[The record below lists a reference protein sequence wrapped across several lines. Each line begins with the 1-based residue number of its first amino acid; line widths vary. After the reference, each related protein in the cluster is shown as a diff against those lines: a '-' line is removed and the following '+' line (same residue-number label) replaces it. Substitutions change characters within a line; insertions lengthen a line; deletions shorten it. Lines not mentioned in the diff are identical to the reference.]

1 MHEASV
7 AASLIEIVLD
17 TAGKNKAEKV
27 NKVFVKIGRLA
38 AIENDSLLFAYDA
51 IKEEYSL
58 IKESELI
65 IEDVQIT
72 GKCRKCGVTDVYDEM
87 FFACSKCGSFE
98 VELLTGEELAITEIE
113 VD

>member
-1 MHEASV
+1 MHEASI

-17 TAGKNKAEKV
+17 TAKNNNSEKV

-38 AIENDSLLFAYDA
+38 AIEIDSLFFAYDA
-51 IKEEYSL
+51 IKEEYDV
-58 IKESELI
+58 IKESELVV
-65 IEDVQIT
+65 EDVQIT
-72 GKCRKCGVTDVYDEM
+72 GKCNKCGETDVYEEM

-98 VELLTGEELAITEIE
+98 VDLLTGEELAITEIE